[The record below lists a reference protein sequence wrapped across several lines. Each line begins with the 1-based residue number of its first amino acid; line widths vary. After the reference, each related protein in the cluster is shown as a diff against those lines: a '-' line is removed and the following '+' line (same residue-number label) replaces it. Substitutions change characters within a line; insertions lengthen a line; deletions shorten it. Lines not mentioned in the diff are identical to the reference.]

1 MLFGGPRGVRGW
13 PWDTKGPKGS
23 KSDSEDAAGT
33 CVFVCVSVCVSGEG
47 RGGIVS
53 SSPSPHPHLQPFPT
67 PTRLPVSPPQAL
79 APPLMPP
86 APPHPGASWWLEPL
100 PIHLPFQTRDPLEP
114 LALGTPEAWLMGRP
128 EAHLGALR
136 HPCCPW
142 WWEVPWEV
150 TVVGLACHWAVP
162 CGSLMPH
169 GASWPLGEKPRWLA
183 LP

>member
-1 MLFGGPRGVRGW
+1 MCL
-13 PWDTKGPKGS
+13 
-23 KSDSEDAAGT
+23 
-33 CVFVCVSVCVSGEG
+33 CVSVCEYVCGEG

-67 PTRLPVSPPQAL
+67 PTRLPVSPPLAL

-86 APPHPGASWWLEPL
+86 TRQPSPRHPGASWWLEPL
-100 PIHLPFQTRDPLEP
+100 PIHLPFQARDPLEP
-114 LALGTPEAWLMGRP
+114 LDLGTPEAWLMGRP
-128 EAHLGALR
+128 EAHPGALR
-136 HPCCPW
+136 HSCCPW